1 MKEKNKKRRARRLW
15 TLLAL
20 AVLLAV
26 YVVTGVIRSEFLEST
41 LISVAVPSQSGVAGE
56 LRVVQLSDLH
66 SKHYGDNNSELL
78 ALVAEK
84 KPDLI
89 VATGDMIDKDAQN
102 VEGCVM
108 LFRQLAQIAPTAFS
122 IGNHEAARRDL
133 TELLTRLT
141 QVGVTVLAGNVETI
155 HCGGLPVRIGGIM
168 RVSELPQLDGKG
180 PIDILLCHYP
190 TDPSDF
196 AQRGVSLVFSGHAH
210 GGQARIPLLDI
221 PLYAHGEGLFPRY
234 TSGLYQEDGVSMI
247 VSRGLGNTERLG
259 IRIPRLHNPP
269 EIIVADV
276 TFTQF

>member
-1 MKEKNKKRRARRLW
+1 
-15 TLLAL
+15 
-20 AVLLAV
+20 
-26 YVVTGVIRSEFLEST
+26 
-41 LISVAVPSQSGVAGE
+41 
-56 LRVVQLSDLH
+56 
-66 SKHYGDNNSELL
+66 
-78 ALVAEK
+78 
-84 KPDLI
+84 
-89 VATGDMIDKDAQN
+89 
-102 VEGCVM
+102 
-108 LFRQLAQIAPTAFS
+108 
-122 IGNHEAARRDL
+122 
-133 TELLTRLT
+133 
-141 QVGVTVLAGNVETI
+141 
-155 HCGGLPVRIGGIM
+155 M

-269 EIIVADV
+269 EIIVVDV